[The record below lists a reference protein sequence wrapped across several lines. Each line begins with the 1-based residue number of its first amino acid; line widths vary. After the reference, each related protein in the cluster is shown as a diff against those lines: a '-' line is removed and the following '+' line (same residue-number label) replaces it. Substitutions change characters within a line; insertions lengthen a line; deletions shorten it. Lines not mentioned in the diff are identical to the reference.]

1 MKELLN
7 KINTLAKKEREV
19 GLSALEKE
27 EQQQLRKEYIKNF
40 RGQVLST
47 LTGLTIVDPLGNDVT
62 PEKVKKLTLDN
73 EK

>member
-7 KINTLAKKEREV
+7 QINTLAKKEREV
-19 GLSALEKE
+19 GLSAHEKE

-62 PEKVKKLTLDN
+62 PEKVKKLSLDN

>member
-7 KINTLAKKEREV
+7 QINTLAKKEREV
-19 GLSALEKE
+19 GLSAQEKE

-62 PEKVKKLTLDN
+62 PEKVKKLSSDN

>member
-7 KINTLAKKEREV
+7 QINTLAKKEREV
-19 GLSALEKE
+19 GLSAQEKE
-27 EQQQLRKEYIKNF
+27 EQQQLRKEYIKHF

-62 PEKVKKLTLDN
+62 PEKVKKLSLDN

>member
-7 KINTLAKKEREV
+7 QINTLAKKEREV
-19 GLSALEKE
+19 GLSAQEKE

-62 PEKVKKLTLDN
+62 PEKVKKLSLDN

>member
-7 KINTLAKKEREV
+7 KINALAKKEREV
-19 GLSALEKE
+19 GLSAQEKE

-62 PEKVKKLTLDN
+62 PEKVKKLSSDN

>member
-7 KINTLAKKEREV
+7 KINALAKKEREV
-19 GLSALEKE
+19 GLSSLEKE

-62 PEKVKKLTLDN
+62 PEKVKKLSSDN